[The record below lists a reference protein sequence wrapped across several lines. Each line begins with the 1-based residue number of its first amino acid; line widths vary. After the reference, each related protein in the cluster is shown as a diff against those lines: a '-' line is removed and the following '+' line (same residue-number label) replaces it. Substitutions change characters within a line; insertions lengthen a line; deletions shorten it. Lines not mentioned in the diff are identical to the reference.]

1 MILANTLSV
10 LGKCTPAFLD
20 SPGLRFG
27 RKTVDEVT
35 KLIVRSNVRIYG
47 MEGNA
52 PTWALHQSSVW
63 V

>member
-1 MILANTLSV
+1 MLAFPSTL
-10 LGKCTPAFLD
+10 L
-20 SPGLRFG
+20 
-27 RKTVDEVT
+27 TVDEVI

-47 MEGNA
+47 MEGNV